1 MNHSPSAGGP
11 PVGEQAGARSLE
23 QRLAAH
29 PPLRRRVEAL
39 LDIVEQDIV
48 SGCTADEAETHVREQ
63 LRVLGQESLQH
74 WAEGANAQAEADLR
88 AQHPQARAHRKKNST
103 GSPPT
108 A

>member
-23 QRLAAH
+23 RRLAAH

-39 LDIVEQDIV
+39 LDIVEHDIA

-63 LRVLGQESLQH
+63 LRALGQESLQH
-74 WAEGANAQAEADLR
+74 WADGANAQAEAHLR
-88 AQHPQARAHRKKNST
+88 TQQPQARTHRKKNST
-103 GSPPT
+103 GRAPT